1 MTNELSLLAVD
12 EAQQAILTQ
21 TTPDHAIKTRIGR
34 GGKTLSYVSH
44 DWVTRQ
50 LNNAFNW
57 QWSFEIKSYLLLPPE
72 NPTEVIVNGRLT
84 VITPKGN
91 LTKEQFGGS
100 DIKRTKQGDIISI
113 ADDLKGA
120 ASDCLKK
127 CASLLGLALDLYGD
141 TPTEEEVAA
150 KAAAKPINGN
160 KAPTSAP
167 ELLKL
172 VNSRVQVPYDN
183 ITYMLNGIRQR
194 LGNKGWEWP
203 QPDDTQGWRDAYK
216 AAKEYADGLT
226 QPTGK

>member
-1 MTNELSLLAVD
+1 MTNELALLAVD

-72 NPTEVIVNGRLT
+72 NPIEVIVNGRLT

-100 DIKRTKQGDIISI
+100 DIKRTKNGDIISV
-113 ADDLKGA
+113 ADDLKAA

-150 KAAAKPINGN
+150 KAALKTNGN
-160 KAPTSAP
+160 APTSAP

-172 VNSRVQVPYDN
+172 INGRVQVPYDN
-183 ITYMLNGIRQR
+183 LTFMLNGIRQS
-194 LGNKGWEWP
+194 LGEKWNWP
-203 QPDDTQGWRDAYK
+203 KPDDRQGWRDAYK
-216 AAKEYADGLT
+216 AAKDYADGKT
-226 QPTGK
+226 QPVGK